1 MDAMH
6 AKMAIKMAVDEDEAF
21 RKALEAASEIMIS
34 ESEDGSIMLK
44 AGDEE
49 MEIDAETLMDAMEE
63 ERGSYPPPPPAPA
76 QESA

>member
-1 MDAMH
+1 MDAKH
-6 AKMAIKMAVDEDEAF
+6 AKMAIKMAVDEDEVF
-21 RKALEAASEIMIS
+21 RQALESASEIMIS

>member
-1 MDAMH
+1 MDAKH
-6 AKMAIKMAVDEDEAF
+6 AKMAIKMAVDEDDVF
-21 RKALEAASEIMIS
+21 RQALEAASEIMIS